1 MKNIELVFAT
11 NNPHK
16 LREASQILGPN
27 IEILMLNEIGCF
39 DEIPEDGA
47 TVEANASIKSWYVY
61 RHYQKNC
68 FADDT
73 GLEIDTLG
81 GRPGVFSARYAGE
94 NKSFDDNIRKVIY
107 EMKGKTNR
115 RARFRTVISLIIQ
128 GKEYFFEG
136 IVEGKIIENKR
147 GNMGFGYDPIFIPNG
162 YSRTFDQMD
171 EAEKSLIS
179 DRGIALRKMA
189 EFLEYKKI
197 FEQ

>member
-1 MKNIELVFAT
+1 METFVFVT
-11 NNPHK
+11 NNQHK
-16 LREASQILGPN
+16 LEEAKAMLKNKIN
-27 IEILMLNEIGCF
+27 IVGLSGIGCY
-39 DEIPEDGA
+39 DNIPETGK
-47 TVEANASIKSWYVY
+47 TLKENALQKAHFIYDNY
-61 RHYQKNC
+61 HYNC

-162 YSRTFDQMD
+162 YSRTFAQMD
-171 EAEKSLIS
+171 EAEKNHIS
-179 DRGIALRKMA
+179 HRGIALRKMA